1 MWPLQRC
8 ISDGMVQTQS
18 KRVKSSCVNCLTF
31 QVACRHSSECPSVA
45 HSSSGRLVS
54 FRSRSNGSSSHLKT
68 CWGGFRQK
76 SAQGSLFDFLTVA
89 LLAGPKP
96 RRHTAGSVFNVSR
109 MPSSK
114 IAWRLQKGE
123 QENVLHKAFW
133 KFLKA
138 KFLAHC
144 TEYTHSLGK
153 PREAYGG
160 REAQESSENLQSSHW
175 HVQVNTVAS
184 HQLLCKPV
192 GHSDLPEST
201 SCAIFLDPFFL
212 YVAADCSFS
221 IF

>member
-45 HSSSGRLVS
+45 HSSSGRLIS
-54 FRSRSNGSSSHLKT
+54 FRSRSNGSSSHLQT

-76 SAQGSLFDFLTVA
+76 SAQGSLLDLLTVA

-153 PREAYGG
+153 PREAQGG
-160 REAQESSENLQSSHW
+160 PGKLWEFAVKSLACPSQHSCVAPASVQASRAQWPTRIHK
-175 HVQVNTVAS
+175 
-184 HQLLCKPV
+184 LCYIS
-192 GHSDLPEST
+192 GSL
-201 SCAIFLDPFFL
+201 FF
-212 YVAADCSFS
+212 VCCSFS

>member
-1 MWPLQRC
+1 M
-8 ISDGMVQTQS
+8 G
-18 KRVKSSCVNCLTF
+18 
-31 QVACRHSSECPSVA
+31 
-45 HSSSGRLVS
+45 
-54 FRSRSNGSSSHLKT
+54 
-68 CWGGFRQK
+68 
-76 SAQGSLFDFLTVA
+76 A
-89 LLAGPKP
+89 LLTWKHVEVDSGKSPHKDLCLIFLQLHCFAGPKP